1 MMYLTS
7 TYLMFTTVSSGL
19 PRPKKVSMQKM
30 QQFPHVPVLSVPRPT
45 SLNVL
50 VCCGVVDRVVYM
62 FQNSDSVFLV
72 WSPPTSEDL
81 GLISIFHRFPMR
93 GWKSGL
99 VMINWPPLSP
109 ECCSPCMKEIP
120 LTARQCITI
129 VIILI
134 TSAVSSS
141 FFGAVHILCE
151 GFVKSC
157 RLLTKLVSL
166 DTHGTFVDVS

>member
-1 MMYLTS
+1 
-7 TYLMFTTVSSGL
+7 
-19 PRPKKVSMQKM
+19 M
-30 QQFPHVPVLSVPRPT
+30 QQFPHVPVLNVPRPT
-45 SLNVL
+45 FLNVL
-50 VCCGVVDRVVYM
+50 VCCGVVIDRVVYM
-62 FQNSDSVFLV
+62 FQKRYIMYNTNILGQNWGIDSDSVFLV

-151 GFVKSC
+151 GFVKSF

>member
-1 MMYLTS
+1 
-7 TYLMFTTVSSGL
+7 
-19 PRPKKVSMQKM
+19 M

-109 ECCSPCMKEIP
+109 ECCSPYMKEILLP
-120 LTARQCITI
+120 SWQCNTITI
-129 VIILI
+129 I
-134 TSAVSSS
+134 TSNTQSSKLT
-141 FFGAVHILCE
+141 ICNWRKLE
-151 GFVKSC
+151 REWVKSNEDHC
-157 RLLTKLVSL
+157 QGQVGGGPCFQMSKAAFSAHTPMC
-166 DTHGTFVDVS
+166 